1 MASALA
7 RGWDEPV
14 LCTDVVPERARAL
27 AAEVG
32 GEALASNAQL
42 ADRADLVVLCH
53 KPGQLGEVAAEIAG
67 RPKAVASILAATPLA
82 ALREAYPG
90 VPVFRFIPNVAV
102 AVRRGVLGYAQQ
114 DATDPELQAV
124 VIERFGRVGT
134 VVALEDR
141 LMDVAMGLMSCSP
154 AFFALIVE
162 ALADAGVTHGMPAEH
177 ADRLVTE
184 AMAGTAALLADQG
197 HDTLALR
204 RSVTSPGGATARG
217 LRALEDRGARAALA
231 AAVEAALEG
240 PRR

>member
-1 MASALA
+1 VNAPPADAPLDC
-7 RGWDEPV
+7 WY
-14 LCTDVVPERARAL
+14 L
-27 AAEVG
+27 AAGSDEVTD
-32 GEALASNAQL
+32 ELTS
-42 ADRADLVVLCH
+42 
-53 KPGQLGEVAAEIAG
+53 
-67 RPKAVASILAATPLA
+67 
-82 ALREAYPG
+82 
-90 VPVFRFIPNVAV
+90 
-102 AVRRGVLGYAQQ
+102 RRVLG
-114 DATDPELQAV
+114 
-124 VIERFGRVGT
+124 RRVLLYRQSDGT